1 MGRELFSDTLA
12 PPARPPR
19 SKWTIAGSILFHAVV
34 VGTLLVVPL
43 FATMDVPTHRQTIL
57 TMFVPP
63 APRLPDIPPPPS
75 AVPKTPPVNV
85 NPEAAPVESGN
96 RIPTEDTPVVIAT
109 GPVTPVPGGLPGVI
123 GRGPVSDLLAGTG
136 PVTLATPPKPAP
148 IRPGGDIKPPQ
159 RIAYVPPVYPTI
171 AQTAR
176 VEGMVILDAT
186 IDEQGI
192 VRDVRITRSIPL
204 LDRAAIDA
212 VSKWRYTPTRLNGV
226 AVPIILTVTVSFS
239 LK

>member
-19 SKWTIAGSILFHAVV
+19 SKWTIAGSILFHTAV
-34 VGTLLVVPL
+34 VGTLLIVPV
-43 FATMDVPTHRQTIL
+43 FTTMDVPVHARSIMGL
-57 TMFVPP
+57 IVPP
-63 APRLPDIPPPPS
+63 PPRMPDIPPPPS
-75 AVPKTPPVNV
+75 TAPKTPTVNV

-96 RIPTEDTPVVIAT
+96 RIPTEDTPVVTAT
-109 GPVTPVPGGLPGVI
+109 GPVTPVPGGLPGII
-123 GRGPVSDLLAGTG
+123 GRSPVTDLLTGTG

-204 LDRAAIDA
+204 LDRAAIEA

-239 LK
+239 LR

>member
-19 SKWTIAGSILFHAVV
+19 SKWTIAGSILFHGAL
-34 VGTLLVVPL
+34 VGTLLIVPL
-43 FATMDVPTHRQTIL
+43 FTTLDVPVQARSIM
-57 TMFVPP
+57 TMFIPP
-63 APRLPDIPPPPS
+63 SPRLPDIPPPPS
-75 AVPKTPPVNV
+75 TAPKAPPINV

-96 RIPTEDTPVVIAT
+96 RIPTEDTPVVSAP
-109 GPVTPVPGGLPGVI
+109 GPVPFVPGGIPTGVG
-123 GRGPVSDLLAGTG
+123 GRPTALDALQNGPL
-136 PVTLATPPKPAP
+136 TLAAPPKPAP
-148 IRPGGDIKPPQ
+148 VRPGGDIKPPQ
-159 RIAYVPPVYPTI
+159 RITYVPPVYPTI
-171 AQTAR
+171 AQTAKI
-176 VEGMVILDAT
+176 EGLVILEAT

-192 VRDVRITRSIPL
+192 VRDVRVLRSIPM
-204 LDRAAIDA
+204 LDKAAIES